1 MGILFS
7 LFRNALSF
15 NFSFE
20 FSGIRG
26 GSFIFINSILF
37 KLNLFLTDFFLLE
50 LQDLLETL
58 QNFFFEPSGVNFVFI
73 NFFFIN

>member
-7 LFRNALSF
+7 LFRNA

-20 FSGIRG
+20 FS
-26 GSFIFINSILF
+26 
-37 KLNLFLTDFFLLE
+37 E

-58 QNFFFEPSGVNFVFI
+58 QNFFFEPSELSEWFRTFI
-73 NFFFIN
+73 LPKNTFKDTLKLNTFSILQSL